1 MADKIEGLVE
11 RAVNIATENKHEYV
25 TLEHLLYSLLQEEE
39 VVKIVADCEVD
50 ISILNQVVGN
60 HIKEE
65 KYDIKTEEDHVSP
78 QKTQSLERVFHRAF
92 TQVIFSGRKV
102 LEPKDLL
109 VSLFSEAESYAYY
122 FMVSNGLEKEEII
135 RVLTEKII
143 NGEDADLEKWCMNLN
158 KEAEKSKID
167 PLIGRAPEILAL
179 QETLARRR
187 KNNVIIVGEAGVG
200 KTAIAEGLAKKIVD
214 GDVPALLEDKE
225 IWSVDIGAMVAGS
238 KYRGDFEE
246 RIKYVLSE
254 LEKKGNAII
263 FIDEIHQILGAGTA
277 GQSNIDAAQL
287 LKPMLSKGDIQVI
300 GATTY
305 EEYRQHIEK
314 DRALM
319 RRFYKLDVPE
329 PSVEDCKAIMQG
341 LKPYYESFHNIKFDD
356 GALDYAVEAS
366 DKYIQGRHL
375 PDKAID
381 VVDMVGAKVRLF
393 SSDNDKQTLI
403 TTKDIEKIISK
414 IAKLPI
420 EVVDKDETDTYE
432 HLAENLS
439 KVVYGQDP
447 ALEVLVDAI
456 LVNKAGLR
464 EENKPVG
471 SFLFVGPTGCGKT
484 ETARQLADN
493 LNIKLLRYDMSEYM
507 EKHSVS
513 KLIGAP
519 PGYVGYS
526 EGSVG
531 SGQLINDVEQYPNS
545 VLLLD
550 EVEKAAPEV
559 LQILLQI
566 MDDGKLTSSDGKTV
580 NFQNTILIM
589 TSNLGASDME
599 QNAIGFGS
607 LQRIG
612 VDDEAVESFF
622 APEFRNR
629 LDATV
634 KFNKLSKEII
644 LMIVDKILDETNALL
659 ANKKVK
665 INILKPAKVWLS
677 ENGYNETM
685 GARPLKRLFEEKV
698 KKPLS
703 REILFGKLKHG
714 GKVRVSL
721 VNNELVFAYNGE

>member
-1 MADKIEGLVE
+1 MADRIEDLVG
-11 RAVNIATENKHEYV
+11 RAVDMATENKHEYV

-39 VVKIVADCEVD
+39 VIKLISDIEVD
-50 ISILNQVVGN
+50 VSELNASIGN
-60 HIKEE
+60 HIKED
-65 KYDIKTEEDHVSP
+65 KKDITLPDDHVTP

-109 VSLFSEAESYAYY
+109 ISIMSEKESYAYY
-122 FMVSNGLEKEEII
+122 FLLENGVDKNELIKLI
-135 RVLTEKII
+135 TDKI
-143 NGEDADLEKWCMNLN
+143 NNPEGDELEKWCLNLN
-158 KEAEKSKID
+158 KEAEKNKID
-167 PLIGRAPEILAL
+167 PLIGRAPEVLSL
-179 QETLARRR
+179 METLARRR

-214 GDVPALLEDKE
+214 GEVPKLLADKE
-225 IWSVDIGAMVAGS
+225 IWSIDIGAMVAGS

-246 RIKYVLSE
+246 RIKFVLSE
-254 LEKKGNAII
+254 MEKKGNAIM
-263 FIDEIHQILGAGTA
+263 FIDEIHQILGAGSA

-287 LKPMLSKGDIQVI
+287 LKPVLSKGDIQVI

-305 EEYRQHIEK
+305 EEYRKHIEK

-329 PSVEDCKAIMQG
+329 PSVEDCKEILKG
-341 LKPYYESFHNIKFDD
+341 LKPYYEAFHNIEIADD
-356 GALDYAVEAS
+356 AIDYVVETS
-366 DKYIQGRHL
+366 NKYIQGRYL

-381 VVDMVGAKVRLF
+381 VIDMVGAKIRLF
-393 SSDNDKQTLI
+393 NHDKKAKTQI
-403 TTKDIEKIISK
+403 TIKDIEKIISK

-420 EVVDKDETDTYE
+420 EVIDKDEVDTYE
-432 HLAENLS
+432 HLTDNLA
-439 KVVYGQDP
+439 KVVFGQDI
-447 ALEVLVDAI
+447 ALTTLVDAI

-464 EENKPVG
+464 EENKPIG

-484 ETARQLADN
+484 ETARQLGN
-493 LNIKLLRYDMSEYM
+493 SLNIKLLRYDMSEYM

-559 LQILLQI
+559 LQLLLQI

-607 LQRIG
+607 LQRTG
-612 VDDEAVESFF
+612 VDEEAVDSFF

-634 KFNKLSKEII
+634 KFNKLSKDII
-644 LMIVDKILDETNALL
+644 LLIVDKILNETNALL

-677 ENGYNETM
+677 DNGYNETM

-703 REILFGKLKHG
+703 REILFGRLKDG
-714 GKVRVSL
+714 GTVRITL
-721 VNNELVFAYNGE
+721 ENNELVFTYS

>member
-1 MADKIEGLVE
+1 MADRIEDLVG
-11 RAVNIATENKHEYV
+11 RAVDMATENKHEYV

-39 VVKIVADCEVD
+39 VIKLISDIEVD
-50 ISILNQVVGN
+50 VSELNASIGN
-60 HIKEE
+60 HIKED
-65 KYDIKTEEDHVSP
+65 KKDITLPDDHVTP

-109 VSLFSEAESYAYY
+109 ISIMSEKESYAYY
-122 FMVSNGLEKEEII
+122 FLLENGVDKNELIKLI
-135 RVLTEKII
+135 TDKI
-143 NGEDADLEKWCMNLN
+143 NNPEGDELEKWCLNLN
-158 KEAEKSKID
+158 KEAEKNKID
-167 PLIGRAPEILAL
+167 PLIGRAPEVLSL
-179 QETLARRR
+179 METLARRR

-214 GDVPALLEDKE
+214 GEVPKLLADKE
-225 IWSVDIGAMVAGS
+225 IWSIDIGAMVAGS

-246 RIKYVLSE
+246 RIKFVLSE
-254 LEKKGNAII
+254 MEKKGNAIM
-263 FIDEIHQILGAGTA
+263 FIDEIHQILGAGSA

-287 LKPMLSKGDIQVI
+287 LKPVLSKGDIQVI

-305 EEYRQHIEK
+305 EEYRKHIEK

-329 PSVEDCKAIMQG
+329 PSVEDCKEILKG
-341 LKPYYESFHNIKFDD
+341 LKPYYEAFHNIEIADD
-356 GALDYAVEAS
+356 AIDYVVETS
-366 DKYIQGRHL
+366 NKYIQGRYL

-381 VVDMVGAKVRLF
+381 VIDMVGAKIRLF
-393 SSDNDKQTLI
+393 NHDKKAKTQI
-403 TTKDIEKIISK
+403 TIKDIEKIISK

-420 EVVDKDETDTYE
+420 EVIDKDEVDTYE
-432 HLAENLS
+432 HLTDNLA
-439 KVVYGQDP
+439 KVVFGQDI
-447 ALEVLVDAI
+447 ALTTLVDAI

-464 EENKPVG
+464 EENKPIG

-484 ETARQLADN
+484 ETARQLGN
-493 LNIKLLRYDMSEYM
+493 SLNIKLLRYDMSEYM

-559 LQILLQI
+559 LQLLLQI

-607 LQRIG
+607 LQRTG
-612 VDDEAVESFF
+612 VDEEAVDSFF

-634 KFNKLSKEII
+634 KFNKLSKDII
-644 LMIVDKILDETNALL
+644 LLIVDKILNETNALL

-677 ENGYNETM
+677 DNGYNETM

-703 REILFGKLKHG
+703 REILFGRLKNG
-714 GKVRVSL
+714 GTVRITL
-721 VNNELVFAYNGE
+721 ENNELVFTYS

>member
-1 MADKIEGLVE
+1 MADRIEDLVG
-11 RAVNIATENKHEYV
+11 RAVDIATENSHEYV

-39 VVKIVADCEVD
+39 IIKLIDGIEVD
-50 ISILNQVVGN
+50 ISELNATIGK
-60 HIKEE
+60 HIKED
-65 KYDIKTEEDHVSP
+65 KKDITLPDEHVTP

-92 TQVIFSGRKV
+92 TQVIFSGRKI
-102 LEPKDLL
+102 LEPKDLFI
-109 VSLFSEAESYAYY
+109 SIMSEKESYAYY
-122 FMVSNGLEKEEII
+122 FLLNSGVDKNEII
-135 RVLTEKII
+135 KSITEGI
-143 NGEDADLEKWCMNLN
+143 NDPDGDELEKWCVNLN
-158 KEAEKSKID
+158 EEANKQKID
-167 PLIGRAPEILAL
+167 PLIGRAPEVLAL

-214 GDVPALLEDKE
+214 KEVPELLADKE
-225 IWSVDIGAMVAGS
+225 IWAIDIGAMVAGS

-246 RIKYVLSE
+246 RIKYVLAE
-254 LEKKGNAII
+254 MEKKGNAIM
-263 FIDEIHQILGAGTA
+263 FIDEIHQILGAGSA

-287 LKPMLSKGDIQVI
+287 LKPILSKGDIQVI

-305 EEYRQHIEK
+305 EEYRKHIEK

-329 PSVEDCKAIMQG
+329 PTVEDCKEILKG
-341 LKPYYESFHNIKFDD
+341 LKPYYEAFHNILIDD
-356 GALDYAVEAS
+356 ETIDYVVETS
-366 DKYIQGRHL
+366 DKYIQGRYL

-381 VVDMVGAKVRLF
+381 VIDMVGAKIRLF
-393 SSDNDKQTLI
+393 GHGKKEKTQI
-403 TTKDIEKIISK
+403 TVKDVEKIISK

-420 EVVDKDETDTYE
+420 EVIDKDEVDTYE
-432 HLAENLS
+432 NLTDNLT
-439 KVVYGQDP
+439 KVVFGQD
-447 ALEVLVDAI
+447 AGIAALVDAI

-464 EENKPVG
+464 EENKPIG

-484 ETARQLADN
+484 ETARQLGN
-493 LNIKLLRYDMSEYM
+493 SLNIKLLRYDMSEYM

-559 LQILLQI
+559 LQLLLQI

-612 VDDEAVESFF
+612 VDDDAVESFF

-644 LMIVDKILDETNALL
+644 LLIVDKILDETNALL
-659 ANKKVK
+659 ANKKIK

-677 ENGYNETM
+677 DNGYNETM

-703 REILFGKLKHG
+703 REILFGRLKDG
-714 GKVRVSL
+714 GTVRVTL
-721 VNNELVFAYNGE
+721 EKDELVFTYS

>member
-1 MADKIEGLVE
+1 MADRIEDLVG
-11 RAVNIATENKHEYV
+11 RAVDIATENSHEYV

-39 VVKIVADCEVD
+39 IIKLITDIEVD
-50 ISILNQVVGN
+50 VSALNASVGN
-60 HIKEE
+60 HIKED
-65 KYDIKTEEDHVSP
+65 KKDITLSDEHVTP

-102 LEPKDLL
+102 LEPKDLFI
-109 VSLFSEAESYAYY
+109 SIMSEKESYAYY
-122 FMVSNGLEKEEII
+122 FLLENGVDKDELIKSI
-135 RVLTEKII
+135 T
-143 NGEDADLEKWCMNLN
+143 DAVNNPDGDELDKWCVNLN

-167 PLIGRAPEILAL
+167 PLIGRAPEVLAL

-214 GDVPALLEDKE
+214 GEVPTLLADKE
-225 IWSVDIGAMVAGS
+225 IWAIDIGAMVAGS

-246 RIKYVLSE
+246 RIKYVLTE
-254 LEKKGNAII
+254 MENKGNAIM
-263 FIDEIHQILGAGTA
+263 FIDEIHQILGAGSA

-287 LKPMLSKGDIQVI
+287 LKPILSKGDIQVI

-305 EEYRQHIEK
+305 EEYRKHIEK

-329 PSVEDCKAIMQG
+329 PSVEDCKEILKG
-341 LKPYYESFHNIKFDD
+341 LKPYYEAFHNIIIDD
-356 GALDYAVEAS
+356 DALDYVAETS
-366 DKYIQGRHL
+366 DKYIQGRYL

-381 VVDMVGAKVRLF
+381 VIDMVGAKVRLF
-393 SSDNDKQTLI
+393 NHDKKEKTQI
-403 TTKDIEKIISK
+403 TIKDIEKIISK

-420 EVVDKDETDTYE
+420 EVIDKDEVDTYE
-432 HLAENLS
+432 HLTDNLT
-439 KVVYGQDP
+439 KVVFGQD
-447 ALEVLVDAI
+447 AGITALVDAI

-464 EENKPVG
+464 EENKPIG

-484 ETARQLADN
+484 ETARQLGN
-493 LNIKLLRYDMSEYM
+493 SLNIKLLRYDMSEYM

-559 LQILLQI
+559 LQLLLQI

-580 NFQNTILIM
+580 NFQNTILIL

-607 LQRIG
+607 LERTG

-634 KFNKLSKEII
+634 KFNKLSKKII

-665 INILKPAKVWLS
+665 ITILKSAKVWLS

-703 REILFGKLKHG
+703 REILFGRLKNG
-714 GKVRVSL
+714 GTVRVTL
-721 VNNELVFAYNGE
+721 EKDELVFTYS

>member
-1 MADKIEGLVE
+1 MADRIEDLVG
-11 RAVNIATENKHEYV
+11 RAVDMATENKHEYV

-39 VVKIVADCEVD
+39 VIKLISDIEVD
-50 ISILNQVVGN
+50 VSELNASVGI
-60 HIKEE
+60 HIKDD
-65 KYDIKTEEDHVSP
+65 KKDITLSDEHVVP

-92 TQVIFSGRKV
+92 TQVIFSGRKI

-109 VSLFSEAESYAYY
+109 ISIMSEKESYACY
-122 FMVSNGLEKEEII
+122 FLLENGVNKDELI
-135 RVLTEKII
+135 KII
-143 NGEDADLEKWCMNLN
+143 TDSINNPEGDELEKWCLNLN
-158 KEAEKSKID
+158 KEAEKNKID
-167 PLIGRAPEILAL
+167 PLIGRAPEVLSL
-179 QETLARRR
+179 METLARRR

-214 GDVPALLEDKE
+214 KEVPELLADKE
-225 IWSVDIGAMVAGS
+225 IWSIDIGAMVAGS

-246 RIKYVLSE
+246 RIKFVLSE
-254 LEKKGNAII
+254 MEKKGNAIM
-263 FIDEIHQILGAGTA
+263 FIDEIHQILGAGSA

-287 LKPMLSKGDIQVI
+287 LKPVLSKGDIQVI

-305 EEYRQHIEK
+305 EEYRKHIEK

-329 PSVEDCKAIMQG
+329 PSVEDCKEILRG
-341 LKPYYESFHNIKFDD
+341 LKPYYEAFHNIIIEDE
-356 GALDYAVEAS
+356 AIDYVVETS
-366 DKYIQGRHL
+366 HKYIQGRYL

-381 VVDMVGAKVRLF
+381 VIDMVGAKIRLF
-393 SSDNDKQTLI
+393 NHDKKEKTQI
-403 TTKDIEKIISK
+403 TIKDIEKIISK

-420 EVVDKDETDTYE
+420 EVIDKDEVDTYE
-432 HLAENLS
+432 HLAENLT
-439 KVVYGQDP
+439 KVVFGQDI
-447 ALEVLVDAI
+447 ALTTLVDAI

-464 EENKPVG
+464 EENKPIG

-484 ETARQLADN
+484 ETARQLGN
-493 LNIKLLRYDMSEYM
+493 SLNIKLLRYDMSEYM

-559 LQILLQI
+559 LQLLLQI

-612 VDDEAVESFF
+612 VDDDAVDSFF

-634 KFNKLSKEII
+634 KFNKLTKGII
-644 LMIVDKILDETNALL
+644 LLIVDKILDETNALL

-665 INILKPAKVWLS
+665 ITILKAAKVWLS

-703 REILFGKLKHG
+703 REILFGRLKDG
-714 GKVRVSL
+714 GTVRVTL
-721 VNNELVFAYNGE
+721 ENNELVFTYS

>member
-11 RAVNIATENKHEYV
+11 RAVDIATENKHEYV

-39 VVKIVADCEVD
+39 IIKLVDDINVD
-50 ISILNQVVGN
+50 ISGLNASVGN

-65 KYDIKTEEDHVSP
+65 KNDITLNQEHVTP

-92 TQVIFSGRKV
+92 TQVIFSGRKI
-102 LEPKDLL
+102 LEPKDLFISIL
-109 VSLFSEAESYAYY
+109 SEKESYAYY
-122 FMVSNGLEKEEII
+122 FLINSGVDKEELIKSI
-135 RVLTEKII
+135 TDAI
-143 NGEDADLEKWCMNLN
+143 NNPEGDELDKWCVNLN
-158 KEAEKSKID
+158 KEADKSKID
-167 PLIGRAPEILAL
+167 PLIGRAPEILSL

-214 GDVPALLEDKE
+214 KEVPALLADKE
-225 IWSVDIGAMVAGS
+225 IWAIDIGAMVAGS

-246 RIKYVLSE
+246 RIKYVLTE
-254 LEKKGNAII
+254 MEKKGNAIM
-263 FIDEIHQILGAGTA
+263 FIDEIHQILGAGSA

-287 LKPMLSKGDIQVI
+287 LKPILSKGDIQVI

-305 EEYRQHIEK
+305 EEYRKHIEK

-329 PSVEDCKAIMQG
+329 PTVEDCKEILKG
-341 LKPYYESFHNIKFDD
+341 LKPYYEAFHNIIIEDD
-356 GALDYAVEAS
+356 ALDYVAETS
-366 DKYIQGRHL
+366 DKYIQGRYL

-381 VVDMVGAKVRLF
+381 VIDMVGAKVRLF
-393 SSDNDKQTLI
+393 NHDKKEKTHI
-403 TTKDIEKIISK
+403 TIKDIEKIISK

-420 EVVDKDETDTYE
+420 EVIDKDEVDTYE
-432 HLAENLS
+432 NLTDNLT
-439 KVVYGQDP
+439 KVVFGQD
-447 ALEVLVDAI
+447 AGITALVDAI

-464 EENKPVG
+464 EENKPIG

-484 ETARQLADN
+484 ETARQLGN
-493 LNIKLLRYDMSEYM
+493 SLNIKLLRYDMSEYM

-559 LQILLQI
+559 LQLLLQI

-612 VDDEAVESFF
+612 VDDDAVEGFF

-644 LMIVDKILDETNALL
+644 LLIVDKILAETNVLL

-665 INILKPAKVWLS
+665 ITMLKSAKVWLS

-685 GARPLKRLFEEKV
+685 GARPLKRLFEKKV

-703 REILFGKLKHG
+703 REILFGRLKDG
-714 GKVRVSL
+714 GTVRVTL
-721 VNNELVFAYNGE
+721 EKDELVFTYN

>member
-1 MADKIEGLVE
+1 MADRIEDLVG
-11 RAVNIATENKHEYV
+11 RAVDMATENSHEYV

-39 VVKIVADCEVD
+39 IIKLITDIEVD
-50 ISILNQVVGN
+50 VAKLNASVGN
-60 HIKEE
+60 HIKED
-65 KYDIKTEEDHVSP
+65 KKDITLVDEHVTP

-102 LEPKDLL
+102 LEPKDLFI
-109 VSLFSEAESYAYY
+109 SIMSEKESYAYY
-122 FMVSNGLEKEEII
+122 FLLECGVDKDELIKSI
-135 RVLTEKII
+135 TDSI
-143 NGEDADLEKWCMNLN
+143 NNPEGDELEKWCMNLN
-158 KEAEKSKID
+158 KEAEKNKID
-167 PLIGRAPEILAL
+167 PLIGREPEVLAL

-214 GDVPALLEDKE
+214 GEVPKLLADKE
-225 IWSVDIGAMVAGS
+225 IWAIDIGAMVAGS

-254 LEKKGNAII
+254 MEKKGNAIM
-263 FIDEIHQILGAGTA
+263 FIDEIHQILGAGSA

-287 LKPMLSKGDIQVI
+287 LKPILSKGDIQVI

-305 EEYRQHIEK
+305 EEYRKHIEK

-329 PSVEDCKAIMQG
+329 PTVEDCKEILKG
-341 LKPYYESFHNIKFDD
+341 LKPYYEAFHNILIDD
-356 GALDYAVEAS
+356 DTIDYVVETS
-366 DKYIQGRHL
+366 DKYIQGRYL

-381 VVDMVGAKVRLF
+381 VIDMVGAKIRLF
-393 SSDNDKQTLI
+393 NHDKKVKTQI
-403 TTKDIEKIISK
+403 TIKDIEKIISK

-420 EVVDKDETDTYE
+420 EVIDKDEVDTYE
-432 HLAENLS
+432 HLTDNLT
-439 KVVYGQDP
+439 KVVFGQD
-447 ALEVLVDAI
+447 AGIAALVDAI

-464 EENKPVG
+464 EENKPIG

-484 ETARQLADN
+484 ETARQLGN
-493 LNIKLLRYDMSEYM
+493 SLNIKLLRYDMSEYM

-559 LQILLQI
+559 LQLLLQI

-612 VDDEAVESFF
+612 VDDDAVESFF

-634 KFNKLSKEII
+634 KFNKLSKAII

-659 ANKKVK
+659 ANKKIK

-703 REILFGKLKHG
+703 REILFGRLKDG
-714 GKVRVSL
+714 GTVRVTL
-721 VNNELVFAYNGE
+721 ENNELVFTYS

>member
-1 MADKIEGLVE
+1 MSDKIEELVE
-11 RAVNIATENKHEYV
+11 RAVDMAIENKHEYV

-39 VVKIVADCEVD
+39 VIRLMEKSDVD
-50 ISILNQVVGN
+50 ISELNKDVGN
-60 HIKEE
+60 HIKVG
-65 KYDIKTEEDHVSP
+65 KQDIVLDKDHVSP

-122 FMVSNGLEKEEII
+122 FIASSGLDKDELIKSITDEVNKDEES
-135 RVLTEKII
+135 E
-143 NGEDADLEKWCMNLN
+143 LEKWCINLN
-158 KEAEKSKID
+158 KEAEDSKID
-167 PLIGRAPEILAL
+167 PLIGRELEVLAL

-214 GDVPALLEDKE
+214 KEVPKLLADKE

-246 RIKYVLSE
+246 RIKYVLKE
-254 LEKKGNAII
+254 METKGNAIM
-263 FIDEIHQILGAGTA
+263 FIDEIHQILGAGSA
-277 GQSNIDAAQL
+277 GQSNIDAAQI
-287 LKPMLSKGDIQVI
+287 LKPILSKGDIQVI

-305 EEYRQHIEK
+305 EEYRKHIEK

-329 PSVEDCKAIMQG
+329 PTVEDCKLILEG
-341 LKPYYESFHNIKFDD
+341 LRPYYEAFHNIKFEK
-356 GALDYAVEAS
+356 GTLDYVAEAS
-366 DKYIQGRHL
+366 DKYIQGRYL

-381 VVDMVGAKVRLF
+381 VIDMVGAKVRLF
-393 SSDNDKQTLI
+393 NHDKKEKTQI
-403 TTKDIEKIISK
+403 TIKDIERIISK
-414 IAKLPI
+414 ISKLPI

-432 HLAENLS
+432 HLEGRLA
-439 KVVYGQDP
+439 KVVFGQDD
-447 ALEVLVDAI
+447 ALTTLVDAI

-464 EENKPVG
+464 EENKPIG

-484 ETARQLADN
+484 ETARQLASN

-507 EKHSVS
+507 EKHAVS

-531 SGQLINDVEQYPNS
+531 SGQLINDVEQYPNC

-550 EVEKAAPEV
+550 EVEKAATEV

-580 NFQNTILIM
+580 NFRNAILIM
-589 TSNLGASDME
+589 TSNLGAIDME
-599 QNAIGFGS
+599 KNAIGFGS
-607 LQRIG
+607 LEIVG
-612 VDDEAVESFF
+612 ADDSAVESFF

-634 KFNKLSKEII
+634 KFGKLTKAII
-644 LMIVDKILDETNALL
+644 LKIVDKIIDETNVLL
-659 ANKKVK
+659 QPKKVK
-665 INILKPAKVWLS
+665 ISMLKNTKVWLS

-685 GARPLKRLFEEKV
+685 GARPLKRLFEEKI

-703 REILFGKLKHG
+703 REILFGQLKNG
-714 GKVRVSL
+714 GSVRVTVENDEIIFTYS
-721 VNNELVFAYNGE
+721 

>member
-1 MADKIEGLVE
+1 MADRIEDLVS
-11 RAVNIATENKHEYV
+11 RAVDMATENKHEYV

-39 VVKIVADCEVD
+39 IIKLISSIEVD
-50 ISILNQVVGN
+50 ISQLNAIIGK
-60 HIKEE
+60 HIKED
-65 KYDIKTEEDHVSP
+65 KKDITLSDEHVVP

-92 TQVIFSGRKV
+92 TQVIFSGRKI
-102 LEPKDLL
+102 LEPKDLFI
-109 VSLFSEAESYAYY
+109 SIMSEKESYACY
-122 FMVSNGLEKEEII
+122 FLLENGVDKDELIKSI
-135 RVLTEKII
+135 TDNI
-143 NGEDADLEKWCMNLN
+143 NNPEGDELEKWCLNLN
-158 KEAEKSKID
+158 EEAKKNKID
-167 PLIGRAPEILAL
+167 PLIGREPEVLAL
-179 QETLARRR
+179 METLARRR

-214 GDVPALLEDKE
+214 KEVPELLADKE
-225 IWSVDIGAMVAGS
+225 IWSIDIGAMVAGS

-246 RIKYVLSE
+246 RIKFVLSE
-254 LEKKGNAII
+254 MEKKGNAIM
-263 FIDEIHQILGAGTA
+263 FIDEIHQILGAGSA

-287 LKPMLSKGDIQVI
+287 LKPVLSKGDIQVI

-305 EEYRQHIEK
+305 EEYRKHIEK

-329 PSVEDCKAIMQG
+329 PSVEDCKEILKG
-341 LKPYYESFHNIKFDD
+341 LKPYYEAFHNIEIADD
-356 GALDYAVEAS
+356 AIDYVVETS
-366 DKYIQGRHL
+366 HKYIQGRYL

-381 VVDMVGAKVRLF
+381 VIDMVGAKIRLF
-393 SSDNDKQTLI
+393 SHDKKEKTQI
-403 TTKDIEKIISK
+403 TIKDIEKIISK

-420 EVVDKDETDTYE
+420 EVIDKDEVDTYE
-432 HLAENLS
+432 HLAENLT
-439 KVVYGQDP
+439 KVVFGQEI
-447 ALEVLVDAI
+447 ALTTLVDAI

-464 EENKPVG
+464 EENKPIG

-484 ETARQLADN
+484 ETARQLGN
-493 LNIKLLRYDMSEYM
+493 SLNIKLIRYDMSEYM

-559 LQILLQI
+559 LQLLLQI

-607 LQRIG
+607 LQRTG
-612 VDDEAVESFF
+612 VDDDAVESFF

-634 KFNKLSKEII
+634 KFNKLTKSII
-644 LMIVDKILDETNALL
+644 LLIVDKILNETNALL

-665 INILKPAKVWLS
+665 ITILKAAKVWLS

-685 GARPLKRLFEEKV
+685 GARPLKRLFEEKI

-703 REILFGKLKHG
+703 REILFGCLKNG
-714 GKVRVSL
+714 GTVRVTL
-721 VNNELVFAYNGE
+721 ENNELFFTYS

>member
-1 MADKIEGLVE
+1 MADRIEDLVG
-11 RAVNIATENKHEYV
+11 RAVDMATENKHEYV

-39 VVKIVADCEVD
+39 VIKLISDIEVD
-50 ISILNQVVGN
+50 VSELNASIGN
-60 HIKEE
+60 HIKED
-65 KYDIKTEEDHVSP
+65 KKDITLPDDHVTP

-109 VSLFSEAESYAYY
+109 ISIMSEKESYAYY
-122 FMVSNGLEKEEII
+122 FLLENGVDKNELIKLI
-135 RVLTEKII
+135 TDKI
-143 NGEDADLEKWCMNLN
+143 NNPEGDELEKWCLNLN
-158 KEAEKSKID
+158 KEAEKNKID
-167 PLIGRAPEILAL
+167 PLIGRAPEVLSL
-179 QETLARRR
+179 METLARRR

-214 GDVPALLEDKE
+214 GEVPKLLADKE
-225 IWSVDIGAMVAGS
+225 IWSIDIGAMVAGS

-246 RIKYVLSE
+246 RIKFVLSE
-254 LEKKGNAII
+254 MEKKGNAIM
-263 FIDEIHQILGAGTA
+263 FIDEIHQILGAGSA

-287 LKPMLSKGDIQVI
+287 LKPVLSKGDIQVI

-305 EEYRQHIEK
+305 EEYRKHIEK

-329 PSVEDCKAIMQG
+329 PSVEDCKEILKG
-341 LKPYYESFHNIKFDD
+341 LKPYYEAFHNIEIADD
-356 GALDYAVEAS
+356 AIDCVVETS
-366 DKYIQGRHL
+366 NKYIQGRYL

-381 VVDMVGAKVRLF
+381 VIDMVGAKIRLF
-393 SSDNDKQTLI
+393 NHDKKTKTQI
-403 TTKDIEKIISK
+403 TIKDIEKIISK

-420 EVVDKDETDTYE
+420 EVIDKDEVDTYE
-432 HLAENLS
+432 HLTDNLA
-439 KVVYGQDP
+439 KVVFGQDI
-447 ALEVLVDAI
+447 ALTTLVDAI

-464 EENKPVG
+464 EENKPIG

-484 ETARQLADN
+484 ETARQLGN
-493 LNIKLLRYDMSEYM
+493 SLNIKLLRYDMSEYM

-559 LQILLQI
+559 LQLLLQI

-607 LQRIG
+607 LQRTG
-612 VDDEAVESFF
+612 VDEEAVDSFF

-634 KFNKLSKEII
+634 KFNKLSKDII
-644 LMIVDKILDETNALL
+644 LLIVDKILNETNALL

-677 ENGYNETM
+677 DNGYNETM

-703 REILFGKLKHG
+703 REILFGRLKDG
-714 GKVRVSL
+714 GTVRITL
-721 VNNELVFAYNGE
+721 ENNELVFTYS

>member
-1 MADKIEGLVE
+1 MADRIEDLVG
-11 RAVNIATENKHEYV
+11 RAVDMATENKHEYV

-39 VVKIVADCEVD
+39 VIKLISDIEVD
-50 ISILNQVVGN
+50 VSELNASIGN
-60 HIKEE
+60 HIKED
-65 KYDIKTEEDHVSP
+65 KKDITLPDDHVTP

-109 VSLFSEAESYAYY
+109 ISIMSEKESYAYY
-122 FMVSNGLEKEEII
+122 FLLENGVDKNELIKLI
-135 RVLTEKII
+135 TDKI
-143 NGEDADLEKWCMNLN
+143 NNPEGDELEKWCLNLN
-158 KEAEKSKID
+158 KEAEKNKID
-167 PLIGRAPEILAL
+167 PLIGRAPEVLSL
-179 QETLARRR
+179 METLARRR

-214 GDVPALLEDKE
+214 GEVPKLLADKE
-225 IWSVDIGAMVAGS
+225 IWSIDIGAMVAGS

-246 RIKYVLSE
+246 RIKFVLSE
-254 LEKKGNAII
+254 MEKKGNAIM
-263 FIDEIHQILGAGTA
+263 FIDEIHQILGAGSA

-287 LKPMLSKGDIQVI
+287 LKPVLSKGDIQVI

-305 EEYRQHIEK
+305 EEYRKHIEK

-329 PSVEDCKAIMQG
+329 PSVEDCKEILKG
-341 LKPYYESFHNIKFDD
+341 LKPYYEAFHNIEIADD
-356 GALDYAVEAS
+356 AIDYVVETS
-366 DKYIQGRHL
+366 NKYIQGRYL

-381 VVDMVGAKVRLF
+381 VIDMVGAKIRLF
-393 SSDNDKQTLI
+393 NHDKKAKTQI
-403 TTKDIEKIISK
+403 TIKDIEKIISK

-420 EVVDKDETDTYE
+420 EVIDKDEVDTYE
-432 HLAENLS
+432 HLTDNLA
-439 KVVYGQDP
+439 KVVFGQDI
-447 ALEVLVDAI
+447 ALTTLVD
-456 LVNKAGLR
+456 NKAGLR
-464 EENKPVG
+464 EENKPIG

-484 ETARQLADN
+484 ETARQLGN
-493 LNIKLLRYDMSEYM
+493 SLNIKLLRYDMSEYM

-559 LQILLQI
+559 LQLLLQI

-607 LQRIG
+607 LQRTG
-612 VDDEAVESFF
+612 VDEEAVDSFF

-634 KFNKLSKEII
+634 KFNKLSKDII
-644 LMIVDKILDETNALL
+644 LLIVDKILNETNALL

-677 ENGYNETM
+677 DNGYNETM

-703 REILFGKLKHG
+703 REILFGRLKNG
-714 GKVRVSL
+714 GTVRITL
-721 VNNELVFAYNGE
+721 ENNELVFTYS

>member
-1 MADKIEGLVE
+1 VSDRIEELVD
-11 RAVNIATENKHEYV
+11 RAVEMATENKHEYV
-25 TLEHLLYSLLQEEE
+25 TLEHLLYSLLQEDEII
-39 VVKIVADCEVD
+39 KLISKSEVD
-50 ISILNQVVGN
+50 LAELNKEVGN
-60 HIKEE
+60 HIKVDKQDIVLDKEE
-65 KYDIKTEEDHVSP
+65 VTP

-109 VSLFSEAESYAYY
+109 VSIMSETESYAYY
-122 FMVSNGLEKEEII
+122 FVVSSGMDKDELIQSITDEANENDESE
-135 RVLTEKII
+135 
-143 NGEDADLEKWCMNLN
+143 LEKWCINLN
-158 KEAEKSKID
+158 EEAKESKID
-167 PLIGRAPEILAL
+167 PLIGREPEVLAL
-179 QETLARRR
+179 METLARRR

-214 GDVPALLEDKE
+214 KEVPKLLADKE
-225 IWSVDIGAMVAGS
+225 IWSIDIGAMVAGS

-254 LEKKGNAII
+254 MEKKGNAIM
-263 FIDEIHQILGAGTA
+263 FIDEIHQILGAGSA

-287 LKPMLSKGDIQVI
+287 LKPVLSKGDIQVI

-305 EEYRQHIEK
+305 EEYRKHIEK

-329 PSVEDCKAIMQG
+329 PSVEDCKLILEG
-341 LKPYYESFHNIKFDD
+341 LRPYYETFHNIKFEK
-356 GALDYAVEAS
+356 GALDYVAEAS
-366 DKYIQGRHL
+366 DKYIQGRFL

-381 VVDMVGAKVRLF
+381 VIDMVGAKVRLF
-393 SSDNDKQTLI
+393 NHEAKEKTNI
-403 TTKDIEKIISK
+403 GIKDIERIISK
-414 IAKLPI
+414 ISKLPI

-432 HLAENLS
+432 HLEDRLA
-439 KVVYGQDP
+439 KVVFGQDN
-447 ALEVLVDAI
+447 ALTTLVDAI

-464 EENKPVG
+464 EENKPIG

-507 EKHSVS
+507 EKHAVS

-531 SGQLINDVEQYPNS
+531 SGQLINDVEQYPNC

-550 EVEKAAPEV
+550 EVEKAATEV

-580 NFQNTILIM
+580 NFRNAILIM
-589 TSNLGASDME
+589 TSNLGAVDME
-599 QNAIGFGS
+599 KNAIGFGS
-607 LQRIG
+607 LEIVG
-612 VDDEAVESFF
+612 ADDSAVESFF

-634 KFNKLSKEII
+634 KFGKLTKAII
-644 LMIVDKILDETNALL
+644 LKIVDKIIDETNVLL
-659 ANKKVK
+659 QPKKVK
-665 INILKPAKVWLS
+665 ISMLKNTKVWLS

-685 GARPLKRLFEEKV
+685 GARPLKRLFEDKI

-703 REILFGKLKHG
+703 REILFGRLKDG
-714 GKVRVSL
+714 GTVRVTVENDEIKFTYS
-721 VNNELVFAYNGE
+721 

>member
-11 RAVNIATENKHEYV
+11 RAVGIATENKHEYV
-25 TLEHLLYSLLQEEE
+25 TLEHLLYSLLQDEEIIKL
-39 VVKIVADCEVD
+39 VGDINVD
-50 ISILNQVVGN
+50 ISDLNAIVGE
-60 HIKEE
+60 HIKED
-65 KYDIKTEEDHVSP
+65 KKDIVLNQEHVTP
-78 QKTQSLERVFHRAF
+78 QKTQTLERVFHRAF

-102 LEPKDLL
+102 LEPKDLFI
-109 VSLFSEAESYAYY
+109 SIMSEKESYAYY
-122 FMVSNGLEKEEII
+122 FLINCGVDKEELIKSI
-135 RVLTEKII
+135 TDAI
-143 NGEDADLEKWCMNLN
+143 NNPEGDELDKWCINLN
-158 KEAEKSKID
+158 KEAGKSKID
-167 PLIGRAPEILAL
+167 PLIGRAPEILSL

-214 GDVPALLEDKE
+214 EEVPALLADKE
-225 IWSVDIGAMVAGS
+225 IWAIDIGAMVAGS

-246 RIKYVLSE
+246 RIKYVLTE
-254 LEKKGNAII
+254 MEKKGNAIM
-263 FIDEIHQILGAGTA
+263 FIDEIHQILGAGSA

-287 LKPMLSKGDIQVI
+287 LKPILSKGDIQVI

-305 EEYRQHIEK
+305 EEYRKHIEK

-329 PSVEDCKAIMQG
+329 PSVEHCKEILKG
-341 LKPYYESFHNIKFDD
+341 LKPYYEAFHNILIEDD
-356 GALDYAVEAS
+356 ALDYVAETS
-366 DKYIQGRHL
+366 DKYIQGRYL

-381 VVDMVGAKVRLF
+381 VIDMVGAKVRLF
-393 SSDNDKQTLI
+393 NHDKKEKTHI
-403 TTKDIEKIISK
+403 TIKDIEKIISK

-420 EVVDKDETDTYE
+420 EVIDKDEVDTYE
-432 HLAENLS
+432 NLAENLT
-439 KVVYGQDP
+439 KVVFGQD
-447 ALEVLVDAI
+447 AGITALVDAI

-464 EENKPVG
+464 EENKPIG

-484 ETARQLADN
+484 ETARQLSSS

-559 LQILLQI
+559 LQLLLQI
-566 MDDGKLTSSDGKTV
+566 MDDGKLTSSDGKTI

-612 VDDEAVESFF
+612 VDDEAVEGFF

-644 LMIVDKILDETNALL
+644 LLIVDKILDETNVLL
-659 ANKKVK
+659 AKKKVK
-665 INILKPAKVWLS
+665 ITMLKSAKIWLS

-703 REILFGKLKHG
+703 REILFGRLKDG
-714 GKVRVSL
+714 GTVRVTL
-721 VNNELVFAYNGE
+721 EKDELVFTYS

>member
-1 MADKIEGLVE
+1 MADRIEDLVG
-11 RAVNIATENKHEYV
+11 RAVDIATENSHEYV

-39 VVKIVADCEVD
+39 IIKLIDGIEVD
-50 ISILNQVVGN
+50 ISELNATIGK
-60 HIKEE
+60 HIKED
-65 KYDIKTEEDHVSP
+65 KKDITLPDEHVTP

-92 TQVIFSGRKV
+92 TQVIFSGRKI
-102 LEPKDLL
+102 LEPKDLFI
-109 VSLFSEAESYAYY
+109 SIMSEKESYAYY
-122 FMVSNGLEKEEII
+122 FLLNSGVDKNEII
-135 RVLTEKII
+135 KSITEGI
-143 NGEDADLEKWCMNLN
+143 NDPDGDELEKWCVNLN
-158 KEAEKSKID
+158 EEANKQKID
-167 PLIGRAPEILAL
+167 PLIGRAPEVLAL

-214 GDVPALLEDKE
+214 KEVPELLADKE
-225 IWSVDIGAMVAGS
+225 IWAIDIGAMVAGS

-246 RIKYVLSE
+246 RIKYVLAE
-254 LEKKGNAII
+254 MEKKGNAIM
-263 FIDEIHQILGAGTA
+263 FIDEIHQILGAGSA

-287 LKPMLSKGDIQVI
+287 LKPILSKGDIQVI

-305 EEYRQHIEK
+305 EEYRKHIEK

-329 PSVEDCKAIMQG
+329 PTVEDCKEILKG
-341 LKPYYESFHNIKFDD
+341 LKPYYEAFHNILIDD
-356 GALDYAVEAS
+356 ETIDYVVETS
-366 DKYIQGRHL
+366 DKYIQGRYL

-381 VVDMVGAKVRLF
+381 VIDMVGAKIRLF
-393 SSDNDKQTLI
+393 GHGKKEKTQI
-403 TTKDIEKIISK
+403 TVKDVEKIISK

-420 EVVDKDETDTYE
+420 EVIDKDEVDTYE
-432 HLAENLS
+432 NLTDNLT
-439 KVVYGQDP
+439 KVVFGQD
-447 ALEVLVDAI
+447 AGIAALVDAI

-464 EENKPVG
+464 EENKPIG

-484 ETARQLADN
+484 ETARQLGN
-493 LNIKLLRYDMSEYM
+493 SLNIKLLRYDMSEYM

-559 LQILLQI
+559 LQLLLQI

-612 VDDEAVESFF
+612 VDDDAVESFF

-644 LMIVDKILDETNALL
+644 LLIVDKILNETNALL
-659 ANKKVK
+659 ANKKIK

-677 ENGYNETM
+677 DNGYNETM

-703 REILFGKLKHG
+703 REILFGRLKDG
-714 GKVRVSL
+714 GTVRVTL
-721 VNNELVFAYNGE
+721 EKDELVFTYS

>member
-1 MADKIEGLVE
+1 
-11 RAVNIATENKHEYV
+11 
-25 TLEHLLYSLLQEEE
+25 
-39 VVKIVADCEVD
+39 
-50 ISILNQVVGN
+50 
-60 HIKEE
+60 
-65 KYDIKTEEDHVSP
+65 
-78 QKTQSLERVFHRAF
+78 
-92 TQVIFSGRKV
+92 
-102 LEPKDLL
+102 
-109 VSLFSEAESYAYY
+109 
-122 FMVSNGLEKEEII
+122 
-135 RVLTEKII
+135 
-143 NGEDADLEKWCMNLN
+143 
-158 KEAEKSKID
+158 
-167 PLIGRAPEILAL
+167 
-179 QETLARRR
+179 
-187 KNNVIIVGEAGVG
+187 
-200 KTAIAEGLAKKIVD
+200 
-214 GDVPALLEDKE
+214 
-225 IWSVDIGAMVAGS
+225 
-238 KYRGDFEE
+238 
-246 RIKYVLSE
+246 
-254 LEKKGNAII
+254 
-263 FIDEIHQILGAGTA
+263 
-277 GQSNIDAAQL
+277 
-287 LKPMLSKGDIQVI
+287 
-300 GATTY
+300 
-305 EEYRQHIEK
+305 
-314 DRALM
+314 
-319 RRFYKLDVPE
+319 
-329 PSVEDCKAIMQG
+329 
-341 LKPYYESFHNIKFDD
+341 
-356 GALDYAVEAS
+356 
-366 DKYIQGRHL
+366 
-375 PDKAID
+375 
-381 VVDMVGAKVRLF
+381 
-393 SSDNDKQTLI
+393 
-403 TTKDIEKIISK
+403 
-414 IAKLPI
+414 
-420 EVVDKDETDTYE
+420 
-432 HLAENLS
+432 
-439 KVVYGQDP
+439 
-447 ALEVLVDAI
+447 
-456 LVNKAGLR
+456 LR

-559 LQILLQI
+559 LQLLLQI

>member
-11 RAVNIATENKHEYV
+11 RAVSIATENKHEYV

-39 VVKIVADCEVD
+39 IVKLIDSVDVDVAE
-50 ISILNQVVGN
+50 LNSAVGT
-60 HIKEE
+60 HIKND
-65 KYDIKTEEDHVSP
+65 KNDIVLDQEHVIP

-92 TQVIFSGRKV
+92 TQVIFSGRKI
-102 LEPKDLL
+102 LEPKDLFI
-109 VSLFSEAESYAYY
+109 SLLSEKESYANY
-122 FMVSNGLEKEEII
+122 FLLQHGVDKEEIVKSI
-135 RVLTEKII
+135 TESVNKPE
-143 NGEDADLEKWCMNLN
+143 EDDLEKWCQNLN

-167 PLIGRAPEILAL
+167 PLIGREEEVLAL

-214 GDVPALLEDKE
+214 GDVPDLLADKE
-225 IWSVDIGAMVAGS
+225 IWSIDIGAMVAGS

-246 RIKYVLSE
+246 RIKHVLTE
-254 LEKKGNAII
+254 MEKKGNAVM
-263 FIDEIHQILGAGTA
+263 FIDEIHQILGAGSA

-305 EEYRQHIEK
+305 EEYRKHIEK

-319 RRFYKLDVPE
+319 RRFYKLDVHE
-329 PSVEDCKAIMQG
+329 PSVEDCKKILRG
-341 LKPYYESFHNIKFDD
+341 LKPYYESFHNILIDD
-356 GALDYAVEAS
+356 ETLDYVVETS
-366 DKYIQGRHL
+366 DKYIQGRYM

-381 VVDMVGAKVRLF
+381 VVDMAGAKVRLF
-393 SSDNDKQTLI
+393 DHAKEEKTKI
-403 TTKDIEKIISK
+403 TVKDIEKIISK
-414 IAKLPI
+414 IANLPI
-420 EVVDKDETDTYE
+420 EVIDKDEVDSYE
-432 HLAENLS
+432 HLSENLQ
-439 KVVYGQDP
+439 KVVFGQDK
-447 ALEVLVDAI
+447 ALVALVDAI

-464 EENKPVG
+464 EENKPIG

-484 ETARQLADN
+484 ETARQLAN
-493 LNIKLLRYDMSEYM
+493 SLGIKLLRYDMSEYM

-580 NFQNTILIM
+580 NFQNAILIL
-589 TSNLGASDME
+589 TSNLGATDSE
-599 QNAIGFGS
+599 KNSIGFGS
-607 LQRIG
+607 LERTG
-612 VDDEAVESFF
+612 VDDDAIESFF

-634 KFNKLSKEII
+634 KFSKLTKDIT
-644 LMIVDKILDETNALL
+644 LMVVDKILDETNKLL
-659 ANKKVK
+659 EKKNVK
-665 INILKPAKVWLS
+665 ISLLKPAKLWLC
-677 ENGYNETM
+677 ENGYNDKM
-685 GARPLKRLFEEKV
+685 GARPLKRLFEEKI

-703 REILFGKLKHG
+703 REILFGRLKDG
-714 GKVRVSL
+714 GTVRITV
-721 VNNELVFAYNGE
+721 ENGELIFTYN